1 MPVPVPPD
9 TGGARE
15 AFLHLLA
22 FSSLYTT
29 VISLIVLFFTYINR
43 LFPDPAVDLAYA
55 DVGMRS
61 TIRWAIAAILITY
74 PLFVWLTRI
83 LLHDMRQHPERAWS
97 AIRRW
102 LTYLTLF
109 VTALALI
116 GDGVT
121 LLFRLLDGEISVRFF
136 AKVGVVAVLAG
147 MTFSYYF
154 LALRSSLDR
163 R

>member
-1 MPVPVPPD
+1 
-9 TGGARE
+9 
-15 AFLHLLA
+15 
-22 FSSLYTT
+22 
-29 VISLIVLFFTYINR
+29 LIVLFFTYINR

-55 DVGMRS
+55 DVGMRG

-83 LLHDMRQHPERAWS
+83 LLRDMRNHPERAWS

-102 LTYLTLF
+102 LTYFTLF

-121 LLFRLLDGEISVRFF
+121 MLFRLLDGEISIRFF
-136 AKVGVVAVLAG
+136 AKVAVVAVLAG

-154 LALRSSLDR
+154 FALRSSPDR